1 MAKDFESQHVVNSYD
16 QHIRQLIP
24 GYDLAHHHIKAL
36 LKSHIKNK
44 YAQVLVIGCG
54 TGYELSYLLQLF
66 PKWTFVVTELSETML
81 SQAKQNVQQLNEDE
95 RVEFVVGD
103 FASSSFADQYSEI
116 NFDAV
121 LTILVSHF
129 IEYETKPNF
138 FRNIYNAL
146 KQNGIF
152 LTFDLMKFETEN
164 ESEILKDIC
173 MQNGLSE
180 KQAST
185 MLSRLNDDFY
195 PLSEN
200 ETLGLL
206 EKIGFHKTQRF
217 IQVASYKGF
226 IVFK

>member
-1 MAKDFESQHVVNSYD
+1 
-16 QHIRQLIP
+16 
-24 GYDLAHHHIKAL
+24 
-36 LKSHIKNK
+36 
-44 YAQVLVIGCG
+44 
-54 TGYELSYLLQLF
+54 
-66 PKWTFVVTELSETML
+66 
-81 SQAKQNVQQLNEDE
+81 
-95 RVEFVVGD
+95 
-103 FASSSFADQYSEI
+103 
-116 NFDAV
+116 
-121 LTILVSHF
+121 
-129 IEYETKPNF
+129 
-138 FRNIYNAL
+138 
-146 KQNGIF
+146 
-152 LTFDLMKFETEN
+152 MKFETEN

-206 EKIGFHKTQRF
+206 DKIGFHKTQRF